1 MFPDVL
7 LTLAR
12 DIARPFL
19 IRGYGKGRE
28 MLDRAIGIAG
38 LAVTLTAFI
47 VPYLLPRLPSW
58 TKLSGLSVGFFLFG
72 LAVGLIVADRRSDET
87 PLDILTNL
95 NLEFF
100 SDQRTPRELYQHNI
114 GTWYALWSPSAT
126 IAQVDNN
133 GREIGRQIIVPK
145 TWSIFLLFTKPASF
159 RQILL
164 SAAGGDLP
172 LRN

>member
-1 MFPDVL
+1 
-7 LTLAR
+7 
-12 DIARPFL
+12 
-19 IRGYGKGRE
+19 
-28 MLDRAIGIAG
+28 MLDRPIGIAG

-72 LAVGLIVADRRSDET
+72 LIVADRRSDET

-100 SDQRTPRELYQHNI
+100 RDQRTPPELYQHNI

-133 GREIGRQIIVPK
+133 GREIR
-145 TWSIFLLFTKPASF
+145 
-159 RQILL
+159 R
-164 SAAGGDLP
+164 
-172 LRN
+172 